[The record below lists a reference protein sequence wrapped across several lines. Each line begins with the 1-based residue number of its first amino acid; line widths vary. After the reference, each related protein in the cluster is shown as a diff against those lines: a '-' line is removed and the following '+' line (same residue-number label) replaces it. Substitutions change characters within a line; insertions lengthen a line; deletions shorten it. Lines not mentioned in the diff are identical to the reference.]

1 MCFKTKVSTP
11 SYDAKKALD
20 PAPLAEEVKGVQFGG
35 QDEGNT
41 TDSDNDVT
49 GHDAVTV
56 KKTTSSETPTASKTT
71 DTTDSTSTVDVTKAA
86 KSKTASSIRKALQR

>member
-1 MCFKTKVSTP
+1 MCFKTKVNAP

-35 QDEGNT
+35 QDEGNST
-41 TDSDNDVT
+41 EEDNDVT
-49 GHDAVTV
+49 GRDAVTV
-56 KKTTSSETPTASKTT
+56 KKTTSSETPTASKATA
-71 DTTDSTSTVDVTKAA
+71 STGAVDVTKAA